1 MGMALAFGFM
11 HHLVSREVADFER
24 LHIFLFNLCAG
35 GTILI
40 YFTEDLPALS
50 LQGVLF
56 LCLSLVFSICAFMKS
71 YGPTV
76 IMPLVLTGIVE
87 RVRVARF
94 GSVLPRGLFAKTES
108 IPRKFHQAALF
119 CLSLSLIQASL
130 VVLNNVYLRW
140 MPLGK
145 LQLDTFFLCFSFPL
159 TLIGMSVIFAL
170 MKEEMS
176 PLMTVLQESAF
187 WIINLGVII
196 FFLFIID
203 RLLLPQVII
212 AVVLF
217 LTVGIIFDLYWHQ
230 GIHLQQKSFLSSGI
244 LFLMITSITGIAYI
258 LLTFS
263 ATRTPQNIHWLLNL
277 HAFTA
282 LYGWNLSG
290 LAVIIRRRDFPIR
303 LHSQRVIFFHWLTVL
318 VLCPLGYYYAP
329 FAVVAVIAYIGLLY
343 ILFFNKGQIDKT
355 FVSVE
360 EQALSEENQAPGI
373 PAH

>member
-1 MGMALAFGFM
+1 MGTALAFGFM
-11 HHLVSREVADFER
+11 HHLVPREVLDFER
-24 LHIFLFNLCAG
+24 LHIFLFNLCGG

-40 YFTEDLPALS
+40 YFTEDRPTLS
-50 LQGVLF
+50 LQAVLF
-56 LCLSLVFSICAFMKS
+56 LGLSLVFSICAFMKW

-76 IMPLVLTGIVE
+76 ILPLALTFIVE
-87 RVRVARF
+87 RVRVTRF

-108 IPRKFHQAALF
+108 VPRKFHQAALF
-119 CLSLSLIQASL
+119 CLSLSLVQASL

-140 MPLGK
+140 MTLGK

-170 MKEEMS
+170 MKEKMS
-176 PLMTVLQESAF
+176 PFMTFLRATAF
-187 WIINLGVII
+187 WIINFGVII

-203 RLLLPQVII
+203 RLFLPQAII
-212 AVVLF
+212 AVILF

-244 LFLMITSITGIAYI
+244 LFLMITSITGIVYI
-258 LLTFS
+258 LLAFS
-263 ATRTPQNIHWLLNL
+263 THRNLQNIHWLLHL

-290 LAVIIRRRDFPIR
+290 LAVIIRHRDFPLL
-303 LHSQRVIFFHWLTVL
+303 LHSQRVIFLHWLTVL

-329 FAVVAVIAYIGLLY
+329 IAVVAVIAYIRLLY

-360 EQALSEENQAPGI
+360 EYALSGKD
-373 PAH
+373 